1 MWSLWPF
8 TRPPDSRWTGIQREA
23 LPVGQAEREIFDKAV
38 EADSIEKKRDRL
50 RAIEEEFTKV
60 KQDLATA
67 PDDGTKCELVVRQE
81 KLTRLKE
88 NITERIERDA
98 EHRDEVK

>member
-1 MWSLWPF
+1 LWSLWPF

-50 RAIEEEFTKV
+50 KAIEEELAKV
-60 KQDLATA
+60 KQDLTTA
-67 PDDGTKCELVVRQE
+67 PDDDTKCELVVRQE
-81 KLTRLKE
+81 KLTRLKQHV
-88 NITERIERDA
+88 TERIERDE
-98 EHRDEVK
+98 EHLDEVK